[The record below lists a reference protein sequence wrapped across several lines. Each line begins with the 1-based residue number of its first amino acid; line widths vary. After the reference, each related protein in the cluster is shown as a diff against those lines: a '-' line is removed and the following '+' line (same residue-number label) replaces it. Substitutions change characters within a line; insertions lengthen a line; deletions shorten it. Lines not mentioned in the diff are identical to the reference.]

1 MAQGGES
8 MSELIIQTTNLSKT
22 YNGDVQALK
31 SLNLTIGMGESVGY
45 VGPNGAGKTTTI
57 QILLNLIRP
66 TNGEVSLFGKKIR
79 GHSKDVF
86 SQIGALV
93 EIPGFYDYLNPDQI
107 LTFICRIYRV
117 SKDEIKAKIAETL
130 ELVRLSEVRHKK
142 VGSFSTGMRRRLA
155 IAQVLVHDPLLII
168 LDEPTNGLDP
178 KGVREVRDIIKMLN
192 KAGKTIFISSHN
204 LTEVAEIADRV
215 IFLNKGKVIEDTNMS
230 ALHNVI
236 KSRRIV
242 VKFKEKL
249 NQDQKATLEAIPEI
263 ENVEYK
269 DLVYIDYKESVE
281 DPEVILQKLYSMKFA
296 VSSFTPQT
304 MTLEDLYLNL
314 YAEEDSLR

>member
-1 MAQGGES
+1 